1 MATKSTKNVKQNKD
15 HHITLQINIKKK
27 DLNILLPHTKIVK
40 INIKKEDM
48 INTITQSMMETSMIN
63 MINMINMIK
72 MTNMMRRTKE
82 NMETVAIKKVMIES
96 IVKDMLMLALIQN
109 LKNKTTRH
117 SRNYFSLVFII
128 L

>member
-1 MATKSTKNVKQNKD
+1 VAAKSTKSVKQNKD
-15 HHITLQINIKKK
+15 HRITLQINIKKK

-40 INIKKEDM
+40 INIKKEDT

-63 MINMINMIK
+63 MIE

-82 NMETVAIKKVMIES
+82 NMEIIAIIKVMIKS
-96 IVKDMLMLALIQN
+96 MVKDMLMLVLIQN
-109 LKNKTTRH
+109 LKNKTTHH
-117 SRNYFSLVFII
+117 SKNYFSLVSII